1 MRLAKFISPRFSF
14 LFFISLLLCGPL
26 SAQTPTIKQQD
37 SMFLVHPGQER
48 VQKLKKSF
56 SKAFVDFVGN
66 DLSLFGALSLN
77 KQSINDHGITA
88 PINYA
93 FDAVNSNTFKPG
105 YSGGFRID
113 GIYKEKHRYSFSLAV
128 NSVNTGSE
136 YKNKYTIAPFIGDY
150 THFKADNKYTTISIA
165 AHYKMLLPVN
175 DMRKYKFYAIA
186 GPSLDYKISTIS
198 KEQLIN
204 GAGNRAFINAD
215 LGAEF
220 DNKGYYIL
228 YAHYKLGA
236 NMTNSSVPVQLN
248 RFEIGMSIKAK
259 DLF

>member
-1 MRLAKFISPRFSF
+1 MKTSISRS
-14 LFFISLLLCGPL
+14 ILLIIMMSYC
-26 SAQTPTIKQQD
+26 SSNVTAQSIKD
-37 SMFLVHPGQER
+37 KKKDEIYLNHPIKDK
-48 VQKLKKSF
+48 VQKIKKSF

-113 GIYKEKHRYSFSLAV
+113 GIYKEKHRYSLSLAV
-128 NSVNTGSE
+128 NRVSTGSD
-136 YKNKYTIAPFIGDY
+136 YKNKYTIAPFTGDY
-150 THFKADNKYTTISIA
+150 THFKADNQFTTISIA
-165 AHYKMLLPVN
+165 AHYKKLLPVN

-186 GPSLDYKISTIS
+186 GPSFDYKISTIS
-198 KEQLIN
+198 KEHLIN